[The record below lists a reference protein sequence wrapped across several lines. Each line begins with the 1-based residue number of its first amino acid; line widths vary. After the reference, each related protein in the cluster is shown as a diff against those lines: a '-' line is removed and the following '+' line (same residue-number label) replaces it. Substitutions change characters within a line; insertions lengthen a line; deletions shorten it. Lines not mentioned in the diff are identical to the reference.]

1 MTTGYLANRKELC
14 VSMVWPYSIL
24 LTCTCIHIHTYIH
37 THTQI
42 EGLDRRLACVY
53 TYVMFATV
61 LKIQQVDYSYIAGER
76 FLLTP
81 GKCLFGYSFDIPS
94 FFTLKEKEKS
104 LVVTPTG
111 KFKKDKKNRF
121 E

>member
-1 MTTGYLANRKELC
+1 MHMYT
-14 VSMVWPYSIL
+14 
-24 LTCTCIHIHTYIH
+24 HTYIH
-37 THTQI
+37 TYTQI

-61 LKIQQVDYSYIAGER
+61 LKIQQVDYSYVAGER